1 MPLYLFFWNMLAW
14 SITIAVLCPLT
25 IPWAWL
31 SYKIWHGN
39 KPIEEEMDEELWTRS
54 FWASFYMALASV
66 VWLFL
71 DYEAVEWTEFP
82 SGPVHTVFYLSFL
95 ALAAYIMLHS
105 FSLEDFFQGLNL
117 AVIYLYIPTGVFFV
131 LWLLIRGFL
140 TYGLFSYVLSWLKD
154 PAA

>member
-1 MPLYLFFWNMLAW
+1 MPLYQFFWNMLAW

-25 IPWAWL
+25 MPWAWF

-66 VWLFL
+66 VWLFV
-71 DYEAVEWTEFP
+71 DYGIVEWTEVP
-82 SGPVHTVFYLSFL
+82 AWLIHMVFYLSFL
-95 ALAAYIMLHS
+95 ALAAFIMLHC
-105 FSLEDFFQGLNL
+105 FSLEDFFQGLNI
-117 AVIYLYIPTGVFFV
+117 AVIYLYVPVSVLIV
-131 LWLLIRGFL
+131 LWWLIKWNP
-140 TYGLFSYVLSWLKD
+140 LFTFVLSWLKD